1 MQEPILSA
9 SFLTTLGDYLRAQGQ
24 QPSDTFRRAGFAYE
38 WLQEEGRPQP
48 LNAVAEL
55 FELAARDTGDKY
67 FGLNYAVWLDVGHF
81 GMLDHLMMSA
91 GNVREALRLAAKFGE
106 ATISGIRMNC
116 HMAGP
121 TMALVG
127 RLPSGLTA
135 PSAQFVDFLMAVL
148 VQRIRLAVGAD
159 WRPVEV
165 SLPRREPDEPGRYVK
180 QFGPRL
186 NFATVEFRLSV
197 SREELKKPMP
207 GGWPGLSQTIVAAA
221 EQALSELRISD
232 NYADFVRLHVADR
245 LAKEED
251 VRLDAVARSLDLS
264 SRALQWRLG
273 QSDANY
279 EALLREV
286 RTTTA
291 ISLLRDTA
299 LTMNEVGRRL
309 GFSEGSAFTRWSRQ
323 HFSMTPSAYRRSLR
337 TQA

>member
-1 MQEPILSA
+1 
-9 SFLTTLGDYLRAQGQ
+9 
-24 QPSDTFRRAGFAYE
+24 
-38 WLQEEGRPQP
+38 
-48 LNAVAEL
+48 
-55 FELAARDTGDKY
+55 
-67 FGLNYAVWLDVGHF
+67 
-81 GMLDHLMMSA
+81 
-91 GNVREALRLAAKFGE
+91 
-106 ATISGIRMNC
+106 
-116 HMAGP
+116 
-121 TMALVG
+121 
-127 RLPSGLTA
+127 
-135 PSAQFVDFLMAVL
+135 
-148 VQRIRLAVGAD
+148 
-159 WRPVEV
+159 
-165 SLPRREPDEPGRYVK
+165 
-180 QFGPRL
+180 
-186 NFATVEFRLSV
+186 
-197 SREELKKPMP
+197 MP

-221 EQALSELRISD
+221 ERALSELRISD

-273 QSDANY
+273 QSNANY

-337 TQA
+337 TAGLIATKDRWPRRSSALCRMIAAAILSMTWARRARDVSASSRTRSAAAVVRRSSHNKIGGAGRWLRLRAKARVDCALGPSLPSRLRGRPRTRPAISCSVTIGFEP